1 MSISLGIDFSKSLHN
16 YFESNNNLKYYV
28 KNIFHSLKNSG
39 KYPYIY
45 HKVNGI
51 KNIDTRFLKTYE
63 VEAEI
68 NLYSRDS
75 KLEDIKIIISTIE
88 ESLANFSSITLPFKF
103 ISGKI
108 SKAEFSISNDL
119 LTNRVRI
126 NFISLIQERG

>member
-1 MSISLGIDFSKSLHN
+1 MSISLGIDFSNSLHN
-16 YFESNNNLKYYV
+16 YFESNNSLKRNV

-45 HKVNGI
+45 NRVNNI
-51 KNIDTRFLKTYE
+51 KNIDTRFIKTYE

-68 NLYSRDS
+68 NLYTRDS
-75 KLEDIKIIISTIE
+75 KLEDIKIIISI
-88 ESLANFSSITLPFKF
+88 ILPFKF

-108 SKAEFSISNDL
+108 SEAEFSVSNDL

-126 NFISLIQERG
+126 NFISLIQGRG

>member
-1 MSISLGIDFSKSLHN
+1 MSISLGIDFNNCLHN
-16 YFESNNNLKYYV
+16 YFESNNSLKRYV

-45 HKVNGI
+45 HKVNSI

-63 VEAEI
+63 VETEI
-68 NLYSRDS
+68 NLYTRDS
-75 KLEDIKIIISTIE
+75 KLEDIKIIISSIE
-88 ESLANFSSITLPFKF
+88 ESLANFPSIILPFKF

-108 SKAEFSISNDL
+108 SEAEFLVSNDL

-126 NFISLIQERG
+126 NFISLIQGRG